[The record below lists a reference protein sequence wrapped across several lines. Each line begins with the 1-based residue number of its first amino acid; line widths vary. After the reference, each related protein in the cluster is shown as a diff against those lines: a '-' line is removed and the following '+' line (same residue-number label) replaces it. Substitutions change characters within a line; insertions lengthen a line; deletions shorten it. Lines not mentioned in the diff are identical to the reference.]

1 MQRLEGH
8 VAKIVGRFV
17 FVKRPRHRYNSRVL
31 KSPCYVLSDA
41 HLGFASEEVEHAVI
55 GFLRHCATRA
65 GSLLINGDL
74 FEFWFEWKTV
84 IPRRAF
90 RAVAALADVVDAGVP
105 VTMIAG
111 NHDCWGGDVLRND
124 VGIDYR
130 FGPWITDV
138 AGWRTHI
145 DHGDGL
151 RPKEDRRYRALRH
164 VLRNRVAIRAFRWLH
179 PDLATPLATHSSS
192 ASRTYGAQDRGR
204 GLHDAA
210 ERVAASDPSLEL
222 ILFGH
227 SHFAALERLP
237 SGPVYG
243 NTGSWLDAPTFLV
256 VSDDRIALRHWHGS
270 AESADLNT
278 FHRSA
283 EKTLSEL

>member
-1 MQRLEGH
+1 M
-8 VAKIVGRFV
+8 
-17 FVKRPRHRYNSRVL
+17 L
-31 KSPCYVLSDA
+31 KSPCYVVSDA
-41 HLGFASEEVEHAVI
+41 HLGFASGEVERAVI
-55 GFLRHCATRA
+55 GFLRHCATHA

-111 NHDCWGGDVLRND
+111 NHDCWGGDVLKED

-130 FGPWITDV
+130 FGPWVTHV

-151 RPKEDRRYRALRH
+151 RPTEDRRYRALRR
-164 VLRNRVAIRAFRWLH
+164 VLRNRAAIRAFRWLH
-179 PDLATPLATHSSS
+179 PDLSTALATHSSS
-192 ASRTYGAQDRGR
+192 ASRTYSAKDHGR
-204 GLHDAA
+204 GLRDAA
-210 ERVAASDPSLEL
+210 ERVAADDPSLEL

-227 SHFAALERLP
+227 SHHAALERL
-237 SGPVYG
+237 SGSTVYG
-243 NTGSWLDAPTFLV
+243 NAGSWLDAPTFLV
-256 VSDDRIALRHWHGS
+256 ITDERVALRRWDGS
-270 AESADLNT
+270 AESADLHT

-283 EKTLSEL
+283 EKALT